1 MKPAYFRWYFQG
13 LMITSP
19 MSLWVVV
26 GSVVTRDSSIWLVL
40 FTFVRKGRRVSL
52 VILYEPWGEVFILRF
67 YRVPS

>member
-1 MKPAYFRWYFQG
+1 
-13 LMITSP
+13 